1 MEASIRELKAH
12 LSEYIRHAAAGETV
26 TINIH
31 NRPAAQ
37 IVPIKREA
45 TLDALVAQPGISWN
59 GHTGGAVGL
68 PRGEALQV
76 SVSLSD
82 WVAED
87 RR

>member
-1 MEASIRELKAH
+1 MQASIRELKAR

-26 TINIH
+26 IINIH

-45 TLDALVAQPGISWN
+45 TLDNLAAQPGISWN
-59 GHTGGAVGL
+59 GGKVIGL
-68 PRGEALQV
+68 PRGEALPV
-76 SVSLSD
+76 GVSLAD
-82 WVAED
+82 WVTED

>member
-1 MEASIRELKAH
+1 MEASMRELKAR

-26 TINIH
+26 IINIH

-37 IVPIKREA
+37 IVPIKRQT
-45 TLDALVAQPGISWN
+45 TLDNLAAQPGISWN
-59 GHTGGAVGL
+59 GQTGGAVGL
-68 PRGEALQV
+68 PRGEALTV
-76 SVSLSD
+76 GANLSD

>member
-1 MEASIRELKAH
+1 MEASIRELKAR

-37 IVPIKREA
+37 IVPIKRQT
-45 TLDALVAQPGISWN
+45 TLHDLAAQPGISWN
-59 GHTGGAVGL
+59 GHRGRVIGL
-68 PRGEALQV
+68 PRGEALPV
-76 SVSLSD
+76 GTNVGE

>member
-1 MEASIRELKAH
+1 MEASIRELKAR

-31 NRPAAQ
+31 NRPVAQ
-37 IVPIKREA
+37 IVPIKRQT
-45 TLDALVAQPGISWN
+45 TLDSLASQPGISWN
-59 GHTGGAVGL
+59 GHRGRVIGL
-68 PRGEALQV
+68 PRGEALPV
-76 SVSLSD
+76 GTNVGE

>member
-1 MEASIRELKAH
+1 MEASIRELKAR

-31 NRPAAQ
+31 NRPVAQ
-37 IVPIKREA
+37 IVPIKRQT
-45 TLDALVAQPGISWN
+45 TLDSLAAQPGISWN
-59 GHTGGAVGL
+59 GHRGRVIGL
-68 PRGEALQV
+68 PRGEALPV
-76 SVSLSD
+76 GTNVGE

>member
-1 MEASIRELKAH
+1 MEASIRELKAR

-37 IVPIKREA
+37 IVPIKRQA
-45 TLDALVAQPGISWN
+45 TLDSLATQPGISWN
-59 GHTGGAVGL
+59 GHTGRTVGL
-68 PRGEALQV
+68 PRGEALAV
-76 SVSLSD
+76 GVSLSD